1 MNFLEL
7 IKTRRSIRQFKQA
20 YIPEENLIDCI
31 EAARLAPSAMNLQP
45 LEYLLV
51 TDKSQVAAIFPLLK
65 WAGYIRPQ
73 GNPKANH
80 HPVAYLIVLINQ
92 QIGKQWS
99 AYDIGAA
106 VENFMLAAWS
116 KGIGSCWLASIARDA
131 IRKIYQ
137 IPEHYIVD
145 SIVALG
151 YPAEKPVI
159 EQIEHDI
166 KYWKDDQEQ
175 LHVPKR
181 SLDKI
186 LHLNKF

>member
-1 MNFLEL
+1 MNFVEL
-7 IKTRRSIRQFKQA
+7 IKTRRSIRQFKQDF
-20 YIPEENLIDCI
+20 ISEVDLIDCI
-31 EAARLAPSAMNLQP
+31 DAARLAPSAMNLQL

-51 TDKSQVAAIFPLLK
+51 TNKSQVAAIFPLLK
-65 WAGYIRPQ
+65 WAGYLQPQ
-73 GNPKANH
+73 GDPKANH

-92 QIGKQWS
+92 QIDKQWS

-116 KGIGSCWLASIARDA
+116 KGIGSCWLASIERDA

-137 IPEHYIVD
+137 IPENYLID

-159 EQIEHDI
+159 EQTENDI

-181 SLDKI
+181 PLEKI